1 MLSAGNRGEQARP
14 LARERSHA
22 LDRTHLAW
30 VRAASLADAR
40 AGDDRPRRRD
50 GKILP
55 IVEGVVLVAALV
67 APLVLQ
73 DYLTVFAT
81 RVIILALFALSFD
94 LVWGYAG
101 IMSFGQALFFGSA
114 GYGVAL
120 LARDLDITNI
130 FLVLPAGIADRP
142 RLRAAAR
149 RLPAARAGIP
159 SSVIFVSLGTLTGSY
174 AADRLARGWYYLG
187 GQNGIPSIPPMTLGG
202 YEFSEG
208 PAFYY
213 LVLGILVVV
222 YLLCRFLVRSQFGL
236 ALAGLRE
243 NEQRIAFFGYKA
255 QHLKAIIFAIGG
267 AVAGLAGSLYAFHE
281 GFVWPNMV
289 GVVVSTQ
296 VVLYVL
302 FGGSGTLIGAVI
314 GAVIVEGVSFWLSD
328 NYRDIWPII
337 LGVLLLLVI
346 LFRPLGLISFVLG
359 ERERVGSFGAG
370 TARRSAMPL
379 LEAAG
384 IDKIFGKLTA
394 LDGAALTVGENE
406 FHGLIGPNGSG
417 KSTLMKCIAGAE
429 VPTQGKVCFVNT
441 DITAFIADRAC
452 AGRHEPEIPDHQ
464 RAAVADAV
472 RQHPARAPG
481 AVLAARPGVLAHAR
495 RAARSGHDHADA
507 VPSRRPRRSTRRLRC
522 RTASSNGWRS
532 RWRSPAS
539 RNCCCSTSRPAA

>member
-1 MLSAGNRGEQARP
+1 MLKPMSVVREAIVADVDDEVDGAMAEGAAAKRANDQVKAGRK
-14 LARERSHA
+14 L
-22 LDRTHLAW
+22 
-30 VRAASLADAR
+30 
-40 AGDDRPRRRD
+40 
-50 GKILP
+50 LP
-55 IVEGVVLVAALV
+55 IIEGLVLLAALL

-120 LARDLDITNI
+120 LARDLNVTNI
-130 FLVLPAGIADRP
+130 FLVLPAGTLIGLTFALLLGGFLLLGRH
-142 RLRAAAR
+142 
-149 RLPAARAGIP
+149 P

-187 GQNGIPSIPPMTLGG
+187 GQNGIPSIAPMSLGS
-202 YEFSEG
+202 YDFTEG

-255 QHLKAIIFAIGG
+255 QHLKAIIFTIGG

-328 NYRDIWPII
+328 NYREIWPII
-337 LGVLLLLVI
+337 LGLLLLLVI

-359 ERERVGSFGAG
+359 ERERVGSFGA
-370 TARRSAMPL
+370 
-379 LEAAG
+379 
-384 IDKIFGKLTA
+384 
-394 LDGAALTVGENE
+394 
-406 FHGLIGPNGSG
+406 
-417 KSTLMKCIAGAE
+417 
-429 VPTQGKVCFVNT
+429 
-441 DITAFIADRAC
+441 
-452 AGRHEPEIPDHQ
+452 
-464 RAAVADAV
+464 
-472 RQHPARAPG
+472 RQKETRNAP
-481 AVLAARPGVLAHAR
+481 
-495 RAARSGHDHADA
+495 
-507 VPSRRPRRSTRRLRC
+507 
-522 RTASSNGWRS
+522 
-532 RWRSPAS
+532 
-539 RNCCCSTSRPAA
+539 

>member
-1 MLSAGNRGEQARP
+1 MLKPMSVVREAIVADVDDEMDGAMAEGAAAERANDRAKAGR
-14 LARERSHA
+14 
-22 LDRTHLAW
+22 
-30 VRAASLADAR
+30 
-40 AGDDRPRRRD
+40 
-50 GKILP
+50 KILP
-55 IVEGVVLVAALV
+55 IIEGLVLLAALL

-130 FLVLPAGIADRP
+130 FLVLPAGTLIGLTFALLLGGFLLLGRH
-142 RLRAAAR
+142 
-149 RLPAARAGIP
+149 P

-187 GQNGIPSIPPMTLGG
+187 GQNGIPSIAPMSLGS
-202 YEFSEG
+202 YDFTEG

-255 QHLKAIIFAIGG
+255 QHLKAIIFTIGG

-328 NYRDIWPII
+328 NYREIWPII
-337 LGVLLLLVI
+337 LGLLLLLVI

-359 ERERVGSFGAG
+359 ERERVGSFGAKQKE
-370 TARRSAMPL
+370 TR
-379 LEAAG
+379 
-384 IDKIFGKLTA
+384 
-394 LDGAALTVGENE
+394 N
-406 FHGLIGPNGSG
+406 
-417 KSTLMKCIAGAE
+417 
-429 VPTQGKVCFVNT
+429 
-441 DITAFIADRAC
+441 
-452 AGRHEPEIPDHQ
+452 
-464 RAAVADAV
+464 
-472 RQHPARAPG
+472 AP
-481 AVLAARPGVLAHAR
+481 
-495 RAARSGHDHADA
+495 
-507 VPSRRPRRSTRRLRC
+507 
-522 RTASSNGWRS
+522 
-532 RWRSPAS
+532 
-539 RNCCCSTSRPAA
+539 